1 MTTGVVAAD
10 WIKRI
15 ADDERKRD
23 AVRIREE
30 EIAARKADLVRLNGR
45 RLLDEL
51 RAAVARDVEAFRDE
65 FVGDP
70 SRDIVMDTTEATG
83 GFVVRKPASP
93 AVTLTAAPHLE
104 TAAMDCHFRFTS
116 TNGLPPREDRLELVF
131 ATDGAETLQIKT
143 QRTGQVFASADALS
157 EYLLGPVFTG
167 RPR

>member
-1 MTTGVVAAD
+1 MTTGVVAAE

-30 EIAARKADLVRLNGR
+30 EMAARKADLVRLNGR

-51 RAAVARDVEAFRDE
+51 RAAVARDIEGFRAE
-65 FVGDP
+65 FAGDR
-70 SRDIVMDTTEATG
+70 SREIVFDPTETTG

-104 TAAMDCHFRFTS
+104 TAAMDCHYRFTS
-116 TNGLPPREDRLELVF
+116 TNGLPPREDHLELVF
-131 ATDGAETLQIKT
+131 AADGAETLQIKT